1 MSRLNVLVT
10 GASNPIGERLI
21 RILLADSRISRIL
34 AVCGTE
40 TTSCTVAARLL
51 GELPVGEVATFDV
64 DHTLR
69 YNGERG
75 TVEPCSSRE
84 KPDLVRDVSELGD
97 RV

>member
-1 MSRLNVLVT
+1 MCGGLPP
-10 GASNPIGERLI
+10 GC
-21 RILLADSRISRIL
+21 RII

-51 GELPVGEVATFDV
+51 GELPVGEVATFEV

-75 TVEPCSSRE
+75 TVEPYSSRE
-84 KPDLVRDVSELGD
+84 IPDLVRDVSELGD